1 MCYNIF
7 LTVVREGFNDAEE
20 TLLIDEAG
28 LILHV
33 VDHNEEGEKLCIKRI
48 AGMRWRVSLHCS
60 RKPLIKTLFVMHALM
75 GLSIVPTCK
84 KVELIS
90 QTMS

>member
-33 VDHNEEGEKLCIKRI
+33 VDHNEKR
-48 AGMRWRVSLHCS
+48 
-60 RKPLIKTLFVMHALM
+60 KKNFV
-75 GLSIVPTCK
+75 
-84 KVELIS
+84 
-90 QTMS
+90 